1 MDRKPVLAALR
12 TDHEGTGGAMTARR
26 AFLSRPADCACRPE
40 RERLRSGTAQRNS
53 VTILKRKGPAPALV
67 LALLVA

>member
-1 MDRKPVLAALR
+1 
-12 TDHEGTGGAMTARR
+12 MTARR